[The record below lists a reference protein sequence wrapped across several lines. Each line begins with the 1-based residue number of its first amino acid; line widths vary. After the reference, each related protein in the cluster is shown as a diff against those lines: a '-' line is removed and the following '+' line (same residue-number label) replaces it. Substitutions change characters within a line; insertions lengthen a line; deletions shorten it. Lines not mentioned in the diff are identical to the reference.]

1 MKRSLLNNINN
12 KKSISIINKIKSDGY
27 YLLKNGIKQ
36 ENVKKLLRITK
47 SLHEDNKKINYKG
60 RPDRDSKD
68 LRVYNL
74 PKKNKLYINLISD
87 LNLEIILKKLLNDK
101 YYRWLPDNLPNYI
114 LNSFNA
120 RSSGYEL
127 DLHIDSVVPFKG
139 NYPISIIVLFVLE
152 KMGSENGATVVV
164 PHSHKSGTYTK
175 RKTNKKKTISAKSGD
190 ILFLDTRT
198 WHGTTENKTEN
209 SRWLLNAVF
218 SLWSLKQQVDFQ
230 NSIPQKILKNCS
242 KKQKQILG
250 FCSIPPKS
258 ERDRINI
265 KCGYEIFK

>member
-1 MKRSLLNNINN
+1 MIGVSKYPVEPNISLSC
-12 KKSISIINKIKSDGY
+12 K
-27 YLLKNGIKQ
+27 LLKW
-36 ENVKKLLRITK
+36 LLFT
-47 SLHEDNKKINYKG
+47 
-60 RPDRDSKD
+60 
-68 LRVYNL
+68 LRNL
-74 PKKNKLYINLISD
+74 SPGSCL
-87 LNLEIILKKLLNDK
+87 KLLNDK

-230 NSIPQKILKNCS
+230 NSI
-242 KKQKQILG
+242 
-250 FCSIPPKS
+250 
-258 ERDRINI
+258 R
-265 KCGYEIFK
+265 FKEN